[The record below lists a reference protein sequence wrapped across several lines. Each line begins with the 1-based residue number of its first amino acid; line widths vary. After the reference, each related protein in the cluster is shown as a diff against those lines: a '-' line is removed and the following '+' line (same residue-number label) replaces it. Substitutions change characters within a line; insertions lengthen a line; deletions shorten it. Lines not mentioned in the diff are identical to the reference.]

1 MEEYNRYVRIADGDP
16 VKLARMLEIQS
27 WFDNKDQLAATATSM
42 AKYLQQS
49 EKAAIL
55 PEGVAPEYIELLLW
69 AMEQTDSPNPIVRER
84 WWEYRS
90 QMEHPPE
97 IEGSSIYRV
106 PFVRV
111 SCQSEPVESSSTEPN
126 CKRRKAVGRR
136 RFPAIVSLAV
146 HIVSR
151 GGCLPPRN
159 RRGLPPQ
166 PNSRAGCELSGG
178 A

>member
-49 EKAAIL
+49 KKAVIL
-55 PEGVAPEYIELLLW
+55 PEGVTREYIELLLW

-111 SCQSEPVESSSTEPN
+111 ACQSEPVESSSTEPT
-126 CKRRKAVGRR
+126 CKRRKAVCLMTLPHHPLPRRSHRLTGRLSATEEEEGTAP
-136 RFPAIVSLAV
+136 PA
-146 HIVSR
+146 
-151 GGCLPPRN
+151 
-159 RRGLPPQ
+159 Q
-166 PNSRAGCELSGG
+166 
-178 A
+178 

>member
-1 MEEYNRYVRIADGDP
+1 
-16 VKLARMLEIQS
+16 
-27 WFDNKDQLAATATSM
+27 M

-49 EKAAIL
+49 EKGAIL
-55 PEGVAPEYIELLLW
+55 PEGVAPEYIELLLR

-111 SCQSEPVESSSTEPN
+111 PCQSEPVESSSTEPN
-126 CKRRKAVGRR
+126 SKRRKAVGPMMLPRR
-136 RFPAIVSLAV
+136 RLPRHS
-146 HIVSR
+146 H
-151 GGCLPPRN
+151 CLTGR
-159 RRGLPPQ
+159 
-166 PNSRAGCELSGG
+166 LS
-178 A
+178 AADE

>member
-16 VKLARMLEIQS
+16 VQLARMLEIQS
-27 WFDNKDQLAATATSM
+27 WFDNKDQLAATTTSM

-90 QMEHPPE
+90 
-97 IEGSSIYRV
+97 
-106 PFVRV
+106 
-111 SCQSEPVESSSTEPN
+111 
-126 CKRRKAVGRR
+126 
-136 RFPAIVSLAV
+136 
-146 HIVSR
+146 
-151 GGCLPPRN
+151 
-159 RRGLPPQ
+159 
-166 PNSRAGCELSGG
+166 
-178 A
+178 

>member
-1 MEEYNRYVRIADGDP
+1 MEEYNRYVRITDSDP
-16 VKLARMLEIQS
+16 VKLARMLKIQS
-27 WFDNKDQLAATATSM
+27 WFDNKDQLAATVTSM

-49 EKAAIL
+49 EKAAVL

-97 IEGSSIYRV
+97 IEGSSIYWV

-126 CKRRKAVGRR
+126 CKRRKAVG
-136 RFPAIVSLAV
+136 PTT
-146 HIVSR
+146 
-151 GGCLPPRN
+151 LPRHPLPRCSH
-159 RRGLPPQ
+159 RLTGR
-166 PNSRAGCELSGG
+166 LS
-178 A
+178 AAED

>member
-126 CKRRKAVGRR
+126 CKRRKAVDLMMLPRHRVPLRSHRLTGRL
-136 RFPAIVSLAV
+136 FAA
-146 HIVSR
+146 
-151 GGCLPPRN
+151 
-159 RRGLPPQ
+159 
-166 PNSRAGCELSGG
+166 EE
-178 A
+178 